1 MCGIAVLKL
10 LSVDANAGSGGS
22 VATFAPSSSE
32 DNSSVIRGIW
42 INYNELSA
50 TENDESKYREKI
62 DKMFADIKKADL
74 NVTFVQVRAF
84 NDAFY
89 KSKYFSPTKYLCVGN
104 ASFDALEIICEVA
117 DKYDISVH
125 AWINPY
131 RVSYDTSVSASEL
144 MLKTASG
151 VFYDPGNAD
160 ARALILNGVKEL
172 ISNYDIDGIHI
183 DDYFYPADIG
193 STDAASYAAYTDGGG
208 TLAQDAWRRSNVNT
222 LLRYIY
228 ETLKS
233 TDDDLIFSI
242 SPSADIDKNYSEYY
256 ADVYS
261 WCGNKGYADWIIPQV
276 YFGFENQSL
285 PFSSTVTAWE
295 GLVKN
300 SSVKLII
307 GLPGYKIGEVDEY
320 AGTGK
325 NEFVTDGA
333 GIVKKQISEIE
344 SRESCY
350 GYSIYSYSSLEKINQ

>member
-1 MCGIAVLKL
+1 M
-10 LSVDANAGSGGS
+10 SVNADANSGGS
-22 VATFAPSSSE
+22 VATFASSSSRN
-32 DNSSVIRGIW
+32 NSSAVRAVW
-42 INYNELSA
+42 IYYNELA
-50 TENDESKYREKI
+50 TNENDEEKYRDKI
-62 DKMFADIKKADL
+62 DTMFCEIKKADL
-74 NVTFVQVRAF
+74 NVAFVQVRAF

-89 KSKYFSPTKYLCVGN
+89 KSQHFSPSKYLCDGN
-104 ASFDALEIICEVA
+104 ASFDALKIICETGN
-117 DKYDISVH
+117 KYDVSVH

-131 RVSYDTSVSASEL
+131 RVSYDTSTLANEL

-160 ARALILNGVKEL
+160 ARALILSGVKEL
-172 ISNYDIDGIHI
+172 VSNYDIDGIHI

-193 STDAASYAAYTDGGG
+193 QTDAASYAAYTDGGG
-208 TLAQDAWRRSNVNT
+208 TLAQGAWRRSNVNT

-276 YFGFENQSL
+276 YFGFQNQSL

-295 GLVKN
+295 GLIKN
-300 SSVKLII
+300 DSVKLII
-307 GLPGYKIGEVDEY
+307 GLPGYKIGEVDEF

-325 NEFVTDGA
+325 NEFLTDGA
-333 GIVKKQISEIE
+333 GIVKKQISEVE
-344 SRESCY
+344 NRESCY
-350 GYSIYSYSSLEKINQ
+350 GYSIYSYSSLQKMNQ